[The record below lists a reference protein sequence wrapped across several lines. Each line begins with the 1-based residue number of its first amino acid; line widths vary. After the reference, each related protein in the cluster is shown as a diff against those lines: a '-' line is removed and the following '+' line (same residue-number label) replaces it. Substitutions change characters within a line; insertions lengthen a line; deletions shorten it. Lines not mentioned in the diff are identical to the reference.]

1 MVGGGKCFYQLKGIK
16 LNETG
21 REIRYKGS
29 CSRGGLPLASVN
41 VPSMPLYC

>member
-1 MVGGGKCFYQLKGIK
+1 MVGGDKCFYQLRGIK

-21 REIRYKGS
+21 REMGKGS

-41 VPSMPLYC
+41 VPSMSLYS